1 MAVTS
6 DVHITD
12 HHPLLAEALIGSTP
26 ASGTATPIPVV
37 PHGAGHT
44 LNADSL
50 TVPGTDS
57 GHGPGPDPATVYDIG
72 LPPPKAL
79 EGLSDE
85 SRQCLER
92 FAVFKAAPPIEWVLM
107 SDSCDVTNR
116 S

>member
-37 PHGAGHT
+37 LHGAGHT